1 MKTVIIMVR
10 HGFSSSNEKHTFTGS
25 MESPLTET
33 GRKQAEMAAEYL
45 EKYKID
51 KIYSSDLS
59 RAYDTAVPIAK
70 SHNLEIIK
78 NKKLRE
84 IDAGDWENRKFS
96 DLAVTYK
103 AQYDLWLSD
112 IGKCCPENGETVEE
126 FYNRIKTE
134 AYKIAEENKGKTV
147 CLATHATPIRVMKC
161 EAVKAYLNGM
171 KDVKWSPNASISIFE
186 YENGEL
192 TLTHDGITEHLGEFV
207 TALPKNV

>member
-10 HGFSSSNEKHTFTGS
+10 HGFSSSNEKQTFTGS

-84 IDAGDWENRKFS
+84 IDAGDWENKTFES
-96 DLAVTYK
+96 IMDTYGE
-103 AQYDLWLSD
+103 QYDLWMND
-112 IGKCCPENGETVEE
+112 ISKACPPNGETVKE
-126 FYNRIKTE
+126 FYNRIKNE
-134 AYKIAEENKGKTV
+134 VYKLVSENEGKTI
-147 CLATHATPIRVMKC
+147 CIATHATPIRVMKC